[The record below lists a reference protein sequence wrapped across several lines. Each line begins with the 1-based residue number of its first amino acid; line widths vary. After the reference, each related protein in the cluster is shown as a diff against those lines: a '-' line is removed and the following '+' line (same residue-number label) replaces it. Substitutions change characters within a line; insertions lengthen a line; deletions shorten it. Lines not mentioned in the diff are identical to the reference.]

1 MSARRDNTDLP
12 ESWRRDDP
20 LGMDRIEKLEYLAII
35 GRETCD
41 GLILPATE
49 EEREMFQNIKNE
61 IARNKKE
68 GKSVIYDIPSF

>member
-1 MSARRDNTDLP
+1 MSAIRDNTDLL

-41 GLILPATE
+41 GLIPPATE

>member
-1 MSARRDNTDLP
+1 MSAKRDNTDLP

-41 GLILPATE
+41 GLIPPATD
-49 EEREMFQNIKNE
+49 EEREIFQNIKDE
-61 IARNKKE
+61 IERDKKE
-68 GKSVIYDIPSF
+68 GKKVVYDIPSY

>member
-1 MSARRDNTDLP
+1 MSAKRDNSDLP

-41 GLILPATE
+41 GLIPPATE
-49 EEREMFQNIKNE
+49 EEREILRNIKDE
-61 IARNKKE
+61 IERNKRE
-68 GKSVIYDIPSF
+68 GKDIIYDIPSF